1 MVMRSFVIRYK
12 IRRTKLFHRVKR
24 PKRKPNIVKKS
35 NIAPTLLHP

>member
-24 PKRKPNIVKKS
+24 PKRNIVKKS